1 MLFKNVMMRVRFY
14 MKISDI
20 MTSNVI
26 TLSSDDTIGKALNI
40 MYNKRINQ
48 VPVIDKYRK
57 YQGMVF
63 AKDFFNV
70 NAMTS
75 SKLKNSV

>member
-1 MLFKNVMMRVRFY
+1 
-14 MKISDI
+14 
-20 MTSNVI
+20 
-26 TLSSDDTIGKALNI
+26 
-40 MYNKRINQ
+40 MYNNRINQ

-75 SKLKNSV
+75 SKLKNSVRMTTAESNR